1 MAVLVQYTSKP
12 LPGSS
17 VAKVM
22 EHITA
27 GAALWKKHGASP
39 RLWAVTVGEIGNMAF
54 SAEFKDFAEYGKCID
69 KLNAD
74 PAFQA
79 WRAKNQESGLSEWVR
94 SNLLRELTP

>member
-1 MAVLVQYTSKP
+1 MAVIVQYTSRA
-12 LPGSS
+12 LPGKSP
-17 VAKVM
+17 AKLVENM
-22 EHITA
+22 KS

-39 RLWAVTVGEIGNMAF
+39 RLWAVSLGEIGNMAF
-54 SAEFKDFAEYGKCID
+54 SADFASFAEYGKCLD

-74 PAFQA
+74 PAFQK